1 MRILRET
8 AINGKKEA
16 GAISDDA
23 RITQKKRIE
32 NQEIAEWIT
41 IWLQSPEIFENWID
55 IANEIK
61 GFSRETRRNLSY
73 QLLVICE
80 DFTLQA
86 KILVGQT
93 ITLNA
98 DETKHLRDVLRLH
111 EGEKISVFDG
121 TGTEFLCE
129 IEKIEKQKTL
139 LKIVENIPN
148 FRESALNLT
157 LAVALLK
164 GEKFD
169 LVVQKACELGV
180 SDIIPLITKRAD
192 VKIKDKKESDK
203 KLDRWQRISLEAAKQ
218 CGRSRLMQIE
228 EAIDFKK
235 FVESSIRHEI
245 IVFRKKWREVF

>member
-1 MRILRET
+1 MRRFY
-8 AINGKKEA
+8 AP
-16 GAISDDA
+16 S
-23 RITQKKRIE
+23 E
-32 NQEIAEWIT
+32 NI
-41 IWLQSPEIFENWID
+41 
-55 IANEIK
+55 
-61 GFSRETRRNLSY
+61 
-73 QLLVICE
+73 
-80 DFTLQA
+80 
-86 KILVGQT
+86 VGQI
-93 ITLNA
+93 ITLDA

-121 TGTEFLCE
+121 TGSDFLCE
-129 IEKIEKQKTL
+129 IEKIEKLKTL

-169 LVVQKACELGV
+169 WVVQKACELGV

-235 FVESSIRHEI
+235 FIESSSGTRLLFSERNGEKFTEVKSAEKIVAIIGSEGGWEDAEI
-245 IVFRKKWREVF
+245 EFAREKGVQIITLGGRILRAETAGIVISALLQNHFGDLG